1 MSEWRFLAMG
11 LHFVGASDDTE
22 CRPWSSRPSALLSL
36 GLEVGTFDG
45 IAARTRVVD
54 SLPEARRSCIEH
66 WYTGSG
72 YGWEAGSPR

>member
-54 SLPEARRSCIEH
+54 SCPKRGGLALRTDLR
-66 WYTGSG
+66 GSA